1 MTFYR
6 RPSETV
12 CFRRVSRREVKDETD
27 KSSCVLIV
35 TCLQK
40 LSAQWVKYELGCVYT
55 DLPISELKKKKRKRL
70 SSFMRHNSAVS
81 RLHVFYLVSSA
92 MAEEKYQK
100 ERQQ

>member
-6 RPSETV
+6 RPSQTA
-12 CFRRVSRREVKDETD
+12 CFRRVSRREVNDETN

-35 TCLQK
+35 TYLKK

-55 DLPISELKKKKRKRL
+55 DLPIGELKKKKRKRL
-70 SSFMRHNSAVS
+70 SSFIRHNSAVW
-81 RLHVFYLVSSA
+81 RLLVFYLVSSA

-100 ERQQ
+100 ER

>member
-40 LSAQWVKYELGCVYT
+40 RSAQWVKYALGCVYT
-55 DLPISELKKKKRKRL
+55 DLPISELKKKAKTSK
-70 SSFMRHNSAVS
+70 FIH
-81 RLHVFYLVSSA
+81 
-92 MAEEKYQK
+92 ET
-100 ERQQ
+100 

>member
-40 LSAQWVKYELGCVYT
+40 LSAQWVKYALGCVYT
-55 DLPISELKKKKRKRL
+55 DLPISELKKKKAKT
-70 SSFMRHNSAVS
+70 SKFIH
-81 RLHVFYLVSSA
+81 
-92 MAEEKYQK
+92 ET
-100 ERQQ
+100 